1 MVKINKIKIKMKIL
15 FIKKI
20 QCNEFS
26 KHFSEIDYFIKAI

>member
-1 MVKINKIKIKMKIL
+1 MVKINKIKIDTNIL

-26 KHFSEIDYFIKAI
+26 EHFSEIDYFIEAI